1 MDFDPVVLIPEYF
14 LAISF
19 LIRKTFGLLLRMM
32 KHTLVCS
39 HILFGKDMV
48 TGEVRGYVTRLHGGF
63 AG

>member
-1 MDFDPVVLIPEYF
+1 MDFFDPVVLIPEYF

-48 TGEVRGYVTRLHGGF
+48 TGEV
-63 AG
+63 